1 MAKRTKTGRCKDHW
15 FCIRTDFLD
24 SEHLWLFPL
33 LIGKVLDKTNVGVTD
48 PTKLNYTAP
57 LIMLA
62 GLGVIALFIGLAL
75 KVVDKKRHLGLEE
88 PNIKE

>member
-1 MAKRTKTGRCKDHW
+1 M
-15 FCIRTDFLD
+15 
-24 SEHLWLFPL
+24 

-48 PTKLNYTAP
+48 PTQLNYTAP

-62 GLGVIALFIGLAL
+62 GLGAVALVIGLIL
-75 KVVDKKRHLGLEE
+75 KVVDKKKNLGLEE